1 MKNTFYKF
9 VGIVGALAGAG
20 VVFAQDQTIEVPT
33 SIVELPTGSVAAIVS
48 YIPTL
53 LTNVYPLVILAI
65 GLPLAF
71 WGVGKLIALVKAG
84 FRTRTPR
91 S

>member
-9 VGIVGALAGAG
+9 VGIGGALAGAG
-20 VVFAQDQTIEVPT
+20 VVFAQGEIEVPA
-33 SIVELPTGSVAAIVS
+33 SIIELPTGSVAAIVS